1 MVLGVYAIVASAL
14 GLALTPAVLVWQWV
28 AEWGARLSML
38 GHAFAIALGTAVAFF
53 VFGFALLVVVPVY
66 NLVLPTRVRPFKG
79 GYYTLRAAPWLLHN
93 ALFYLVRYTFLP
105 FVTLTPFGIWFL
117 KAMGMK
123 IGRHA
128 FINTEY
134 ISDPQL
140 IQVGDDAALG
150 GSVRICAHFG
160 GGGHLT
166 VAPVTIGAR
175 ATLGLAVTVMGDVEV
190 GDGATVLPNSVLLPG
205 SRVAAGETWGGVP
218 ARRITREEMER
229 LQGRNS
235 RSATPLTTALLAPEL
250 EARLAALREAG
261 WALFDQFDHDVRDH
275 HFHPFVAANYESVL
289 EALVAQRAPGLTFLE
304 WGSAT
309 GVITIMADLLGYRS
323 VRHRTGRVPGGDRA
337 RACDEVRLQGDIR
350 GRQFPAPRLCLETE
364 GWRRPARH
372 HRAGTVGLSRTGEVA
387 RRV

>member
-1 MVLGVYAIVASAL
+1 VVLGVYAIVASAL

-66 NLVLPTRVRPFKG
+66 NLVLPTRLRPFKG

-117 KAMGMK
+117 KAMGMT

-218 ARRITREEMER
+218 ARRITREEME
-229 LQGRNS
+229 
-235 RSATPLTTALLAPEL
+235 
-250 EARLAALREAG
+250 
-261 WALFDQFDHDVRDH
+261 LFK
-275 HFHPFVAANYESVL
+275 E
-289 EALVAQRAPGLTFLE
+289 G
-304 WGSAT
+304 
-309 GVITIMADLLGYRS
+309 
-323 VRHRTGRVPGGDRA
+323 
-337 RACDEVRLQGDIR
+337 IR
-350 GRQFPAPRLCLETE
+350 GVQ
-364 GWRRPARH
+364 
-372 HRAGTVGLSRTGEVA
+372 HR
-387 RRV
+387 

>member
-117 KAMGMK
+117 KAMGMT

-218 ARRITREEMER
+218 ARRITREEME
-229 LQGRNS
+229 
-235 RSATPLTTALLAPEL
+235 
-250 EARLAALREAG
+250 
-261 WALFDQFDHDVRDH
+261 LFK
-275 HFHPFVAANYESVL
+275 E
-289 EALVAQRAPGLTFLE
+289 G
-304 WGSAT
+304 
-309 GVITIMADLLGYRS
+309 
-323 VRHRTGRVPGGDRA
+323 
-337 RACDEVRLQGDIR
+337 IR
-350 GRQFPAPRLCLETE
+350 GVQ
-364 GWRRPARH
+364 
-372 HRAGTVGLSRTGEVA
+372 HR
-387 RRV
+387 

>member
-1 MVLGVYAIVASAL
+1 VVLGVYAIVASAL

-66 NLVLPTRVRPFKG
+66 NLVLPTRLRPFKG

-190 GDGATVLPNSVLLPG
+190 GDGATVLPNSVRLPG

-218 ARRITREEMER
+218 ARRITREEME
-229 LQGRNS
+229 
-235 RSATPLTTALLAPEL
+235 
-250 EARLAALREAG
+250 
-261 WALFDQFDHDVRDH
+261 LFK
-275 HFHPFVAANYESVL
+275 E
-289 EALVAQRAPGLTFLE
+289 G
-304 WGSAT
+304 
-309 GVITIMADLLGYRS
+309 
-323 VRHRTGRVPGGDRA
+323 
-337 RACDEVRLQGDIR
+337 IR
-350 GRQFPAPRLCLETE
+350 GVQ
-364 GWRRPARH
+364 
-372 HRAGTVGLSRTGEVA
+372 HR
-387 RRV
+387 

>member
-1 MVLGVYAIVASAL
+1 VVLGVYAIVASAL

-66 NLVLPTRVRPFKG
+66 NLVLPTRLRPFKG

-218 ARRITREEMER
+218 ARRITREE
-229 LQGRNS
+229 L
-235 RSATPLTTALLAPEL
+235 EL
-250 EARLAALREAG
+250 FKEG
-261 WALFDQFDHDVRDH
+261 
-275 HFHPFVAANYESVL
+275 
-289 EALVAQRAPGLTFLE
+289 
-304 WGSAT
+304 
-309 GVITIMADLLGYRS
+309 
-323 VRHRTGRVPGGDRA
+323 
-337 RACDEVRLQGDIR
+337 IR
-350 GRQFPAPRLCLETE
+350 GVQ
-364 GWRRPARH
+364 H
-372 HRAGTVGLSRTGEVA
+372 H
-387 RRV
+387 